1 MTQPNIPRRLSGAIL
16 NSLTGGVVPR
26 VGLEYITV
34 GRKKEIAALLQDIE
48 TIGEGGSA
56 FRFICGKYGSGKS
69 FLLQVVRSYAMERGF
84 VVADADLS
92 PERRLAG
99 SRGEGL
105 ATYKELMHNLSTRTK
120 PDGGALP
127 LILERWISGVQA
139 DVQREHPGDPAFNTL
154 VERRILDAV
163 EGMQG
168 MVNGFD
174 FARAITLYWES
185 FREGDDVK
193 KAAVLKWFRGEYP
206 TKTDARRE
214 LGVNVIVS
222 DDNWYD
228 YLKLTAQFMLMA
240 GYKGLLVFL
249 DELVNL
255 FKLPSTITRQY
266 NYEKLLMMYNDT
278 MQGRAR
284 SIGIFAGATPQ
295 CIEDTRR
302 GLFSYEALKSR
313 LESGRFS
320 SGYQDLLGP
329 VIRLETLTN
338 EEQLLLIEKLA
349 RIHAIHYGYES
360 TLTRDDLIAFMKA
373 ELSRVGS
380 ETHVTPREI
389 TRDFLELCNIL
400 YQNPGKRLQ
409 DVMGGFQFSAPA
421 SAGET
426 GGPAE
431 PVSNEFAEFKL

>member
-1 MTQPNIPRRLSGAIL
+1 MTQQNIPKRLSGAIL

-26 VGLEYITV
+26 VGLEYVTV
-34 GRKKEIAALLQDIE
+34 GRKKEIAALLGDIE

-69 FLLQVVRSYAMERGF
+69 FLLQVLRNYAMERGF

-127 LILERWISGVQA
+127 LILERWISGVQSE
-139 DVQREHPGDPAFNTL
+139 VLREHPQQDAEFDTL

-163 EGMQG
+163 ESMQG

-174 FARAITLYWES
+174 FARAVTLYWQGY
-185 FREGDDVK
+185 REGNDAQ

-214 LGVNVIVS
+214 LAVNVIVT
-222 DDNWYD
+222 DENWYD

-240 GYKGLLVFL
+240 GYKGLLVFI

-255 FKLPSTITRQY
+255 FKLPNTITRQY

-284 SIGIFAGATPQ
+284 NIGIFAGATPQ

-320 SGYQDLLGP
+320 AGFQDMLGP

-349 RIHAIHYGYES
+349 AIHAGHYGYPPRITQEE
-360 TLTRDDLIAFMKA
+360 LVQFMKA

-400 YQNPGKRLQ
+400 YQNPGKTLSDVLAGFKFSDAQ
-409 DVMGGFQFSAPA
+409 D
-421 SAGET
+421 
-426 GGPAE
+426 AE
-431 PVSNEFAEFKL
+431 QPEGTFAEFKL